1 MSVCDASVHVGLE
14 DMTRAIRGDLYAVSE
29 ILVPKLLPEGALK
42 RFFFP
47 VTPWR
52 LTLCLHPVVP
62 QNGTE
67 LGNCPTAMPTR
78 KIFLTG
84 QQVGRLKT
92 KNDQILAGGDRGAC
106 ACAPPLTPTLR
117 RLNSAT
123 CAVSPGWSAG

>member
-52 LTLCLHPVVP
+52 LTLCLRP
-62 QNGTE
+62 QET
-67 LGNCPTAMPTR
+67 
-78 KIFLTG
+78 
-84 QQVGRLKT
+84 RLKMGSFSFCF
-92 KNDQILAGGDRGAC
+92 I
-106 ACAPPLTPTLR
+106 
-117 RLNSAT
+117 
-123 CAVSPGWSAG
+123 